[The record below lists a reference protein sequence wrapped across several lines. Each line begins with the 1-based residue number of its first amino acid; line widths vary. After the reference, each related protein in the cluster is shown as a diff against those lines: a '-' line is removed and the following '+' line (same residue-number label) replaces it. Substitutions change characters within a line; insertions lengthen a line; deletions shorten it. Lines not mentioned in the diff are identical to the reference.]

1 LDSLKILAA
10 LHPENRIQAVR
21 FKYSFS
27 AFLLSGG
34 SGKRIRRWISRKG
47 HKGGTQFMSAMI
59 PVLVI
64 VVAVVVGIII
74 GFILKQSIAAKEL
87 KSSKNLMA
95 RMAEEAKKEAETIKK
110 EAVLQA
116 KENLLK
122 MKAEFD
128 SEAKER
134 RNDFDAREKRV
145 RTKEENLD
153 KKADALAQK
162 ESSMEGREKSLT
174 SKEASLEEKRR
185 KLDASLHEQ
194 QEKLEKI
201 AGMSSDEAKKLLVQ
215 SLEAEAKQDAA
226 VIVRKIEDEAK
237 LTADK
242 KAQEIVAYAI
252 QRYAGDVVAEKTVSA
267 VNLPSEEMKGRII
280 GREGRNIRAIEAAT
294 GIDLIIDDTP
304 EAVVL
309 SSFDPVRRE
318 VARISLERLIQDGR
332 IHPGR
337 IEDIVKKV
345 RTEVEQIIRET
356 GEKAS
361 FDVGVHDI
369 HPEIITLLGSLKYR
383 TSYSQNVLQHS
394 IDVAYLTGIMAS
406 ELKYNVREAK
416 RAGLLHD
423 IGKAI
428 DHKVEGTHAAI
439 GADFAKRFGENPRIV
454 QAIATHHDDGRNNT
468 LLGVLVQAADTL
480 SAARPGARR
489 EMLETYVKRL
499 EGLEKIANSFNG
511 VDKCFAIQAGREIR
525 ILVENEKISEND
537 ATMLCKDIVKKIET
551 ELTYPGQIKVTVIRE
566 TRVSDFAK

>member
-1 LDSLKILAA
+1 MLNGSL
-10 LHPENRIQAVR
+10 
-21 FKYSFS
+21 F
-27 AFLLSGG
+27 
-34 SGKRIRRWISRKG
+34 
-47 HKGGTQFMSAMI
+47 
-59 PVLVI
+59 VLVI
-64 VVAVVVGIII
+64 LVAIIAGIVA
-74 GFILKQSIAAKEL
+74 GFILKQLLATKKI
-87 KSSKNLMA
+87 KSSESLAA
-95 RMAEEAKKEAETIKK
+95 RIVEESKKEAETIKK
-110 EAVLQA
+110 EAILQV

-122 MKAEFD
+122 MKA
-128 SEAKER
+128 
-134 RNDFDAREKRV
+134 DFDRETKDKKSDLDSLEKRI
-145 RTKEENLD
+145 RSKEENLD
-153 KKADALAQK
+153 KRIDVLEQK
-162 ESSMEGREKSLT
+162 EKSIEEREKAIVN
-174 SKEASLEEKRR
+174 KETVIEEKHH
-185 KLDASLHEQ
+185 KLDNILKEQ
-194 QEKLEKI
+194 KDKLERI
-201 AGMSSDEAKKLLVQ
+201 AGISSEEAKKILIQ
-215 SLEAEAKQDAA
+215 SMEADAKHDAA
-226 VIVRKIEDEAK
+226 LIVRKIEDEAK
-237 LTADK
+237 FTADRK
-242 KAQEIVAYAI
+242 SREIVAYAI
-252 QRYAGDVVAEKTVSA
+252 QRYAGDVVAENTVSA

-294 GIDLIIDDTP
+294 GIDLIVDDTP

-309 SSFDPVRRE
+309 SSFDPIRRE

-345 RTEVEQIIRET
+345 KVEVDQIIRET

-369 HPEIITLLGSLKYR
+369 HPDIINLLGSLKYR
-383 TSYSQNVLQHS
+383 KSYSQNVLQHS
-394 IDVAYLTGIMAS
+394 MDVAYLTGMMAA
-406 ELKYNVREAK
+406 ELKMNVKEAK

-439 GADFAKRFGENPRIV
+439 GADYAKRFGENPRIV

-499 EGLEKIANSFNG
+499 EELEKIAQSFSG

-525 ILVENEKISEND
+525 ILVENEKISDND
-537 ATMLCKDIVKKIET
+537 AVMLCNDVIKKIEA

-566 TRVSDFAK
+566 TRVSDYAK

>member
-1 LDSLKILAA
+1 MI
-10 LHPENRIQAVR
+10 N
-21 FKYSFS
+21 
-27 AFLLSGG
+27 G
-34 SGKRIRRWISRKG
+34 SIS
-47 HKGGTQFMSAMI
+47 
-59 PVLVI
+59 VLVI
-64 VVAVVVGIII
+64 LVAIIAGVVVG
-74 GFILKQSIAAKEL
+74 FVLKQISSAKKIKASESLAA
-87 KSSKNLMA
+87 
-95 RMAEEAKKEAETIKK
+95 RIVEEAKKESETIKK
-110 EAVLQA
+110 ESVLQA

-122 MKAEFD
+122 MKADFD
-128 SEAKER
+128 RETKDRKIELDGLER
-134 RNDFDAREKRV
+134 RIRS
-145 RTKEENLD
+145 KEENLD
-153 KKADALAQK
+153 KRIDQLSQK
-162 ESSMEGREKSLT
+162 ESNMESREKSLS
-174 SKEASLEEKRR
+174 SKEAAMDDKHR
-185 KLDASLHEQ
+185 KLDAIIEEQ
-194 QEKLEKI
+194 KEKLEKV
-201 AGMSSDEAKKLLVQ
+201 AGISSEDAKKILIQ
-215 SLEAEAKQDAA
+215 AMEADAKRDAA
-226 VIVRKIEDEAK
+226 ATVRKIEEEAK
-237 LTADK
+237 LTADR
-242 KAQEIVAYAI
+242 KAREVIAYSI
-252 QRYAGDVVAEKTVSA
+252 QRYAGDYVAEHTVSV

-294 GIDLIIDDTP
+294 GIDLIVDDTP

-345 RTEVEQIIRET
+345 RTEVEQVIRET

-361 FDVGVHDI
+361 FDVGVHDV
-369 HPEIITLLGSLKYR
+369 HPEIINLLGSLKYR

-394 IDVAYLTGIMAS
+394 VDVAYLTGIMAA
-406 ELKYNVREAK
+406 ELRMNIKEAK

-428 DHKVEGTHAAI
+428 DHKIEGPHAAI

-499 EGLEKIANSFNG
+499 EELEKIAHSFSG

-525 ILVENEKISEND
+525 ILVENEKISDND
-537 ATMLCKDIVKKIET
+537 AVMLCNDIIKKIES

-566 TRVSDFAK
+566 TRVSNFAK